1 MKKRK
6 RKDREGKT
14 SVFIKRDESYIKFKE
29 KVKEKGLNINRVFE
43 LFVKKVANGEID
55 LLDLLK

>member
-1 MKKRK
+1 MK

-14 SVFIKRDESYIKFKE
+14 SIFITKNEDYEKFKQ
-29 KVKEKGLNINRVFE
+29 KVKEKGLNINRVIE
-43 LFVKKVANGEID
+43 IFVKKVAQDEID

>member
-1 MKKRK
+1 M

-14 SVFIKRDESYIKFKE
+14 SVFIKRDENYIKFKE
-29 KVKEKGLNINRVFE
+29 KVKEKGLNINRVIE
-43 LFVKKVANGEID
+43 IFVKKVAQDEID